1 METNALRRPAR
12 PTGHP
17 SLPGLVLA
25 ASQVRFR
32 LLVTV
37 RLLGGHQMS
46 LASETSVPIRHA
58 DRFFI
63 GGQWVTPSSQATIKV
78 IDSGTEEVFFTVAE
92 AQAADISRAVAAAR
106 EAFDTGPWP
115 RLSHAERAAYL
126 RAIGEEIAKR
136 TEDLGQIWPRESGV
150 LHKIARNTGKGAQR
164 TFNAFADLADSFP
177 FEEPAKPS
185 VGQFGLIVR
194 EPVGVVGAIIPWN
207 APMGLIS
214 NKVAPALL
222 AGCTVILKNSPE
234 APGEGYLIAEAAE
247 AVGLPAGV
255 LNVLTADREVSELL
269 VRDPNVDKI
278 SFTGSTAAGR
288 RIASICGERI
298 ARCTL
303 ELGGKSAAVILD
315 DMDLGTAAQT
325 LARAECFLSG
335 QVCSSLTRIVVSR
348 NRHDELLE
356 ALAGTFAQIRV
367 GDPFDAQTQ
376 MGPLAASRQRDR
388 VEGYIAKGIADGFTL
403 ATGGSRPK
411 DLDRGWFVEPTVFG
425 HVDNSS
431 VIAQEEI
438 FGPVLS
444 VIPAQDEQDAVR
456 IANDT
461 IYGLNASVFTNDV
474 NRARQVAGQLRSGTV
489 GHNAFRTDFGVSFG
503 GFKQSG
509 IGREGV
515 HEGLPHFLETKFVVL
530 EGQPEGY
537 ENTTL

>member
-1 METNALRRPAR
+1 
-12 PTGHP
+12 
-17 SLPGLVLA
+17 
-25 ASQVRFR
+25 
-32 LLVTV
+32 
-37 RLLGGHQMS
+37 MS

-63 GGQWVTPSSQATIKV
+63 GGEWVTPSSQATIKV
-78 IDSGTEEVFFTVAE
+78 IDSGTEELFFSVAE
-92 AQAADISRAVAAAR
+92 AQAADISRAVAAAK

-115 RLSHAERAAYL
+115 RLSHAERATYL

-150 LHKIARNTGKGAQR
+150 LHAIARNTGKGAKR

-177 FEEPAKPS
+177 FEEPAKPT

-214 NKVAPALL
+214 NKLAPALL

-234 APGEGYLIAEAAE
+234 APGEGYVIAEAAE
-247 AVGLPAGV
+247 AVGLPPGV
-255 LNVLTADREVSELL
+255 LNVVTADREVSELL
-269 VRDPNVDKI
+269 VRDPRVDKI

-315 DMDLGTAAQT
+315 DMDIETAART
-325 LARAECFLSG
+325 LSQAECFLSG

-348 NRHDELLE
+348 SRHDELVE
-356 ALAGTFAQIRV
+356 ALASTFSQVRV
-367 GDPFDAQTQ
+367 GDPFDSQTQ
-376 MGPLAASRQRDR
+376 MGPLVASRQRDR
-388 VEGYIAKGIADGFTL
+388 VEGYIAKGIADGADL
-403 ATGGSRPK
+403 ATGGGRPK
-411 DLDRGWFVEPTVFG
+411 DLERGWFVEPTVFG
-425 HVDNSS
+425 NVDNQS

-444 VIPAQDEQDAVR
+444 VVPAEDEQDAIRV
-456 IANDT
+456 ANDT

-474 NRARQVAGQLRSGTV
+474 NRAREVAGQLRSGTV
-489 GHNAFRTDFGVSFG
+489 GHNAQRTDFGIAFG

-509 IGREGV
+509 IGREGGR
-515 HEGLPHFLETKFVVL
+515 EGLLPFLETKTVIL
-530 EGQPEGY
+530 EGRPTGY
-537 ENTTL
+537 EDTEL